1 MDLDDLIADLKQKRD
16 ELRVQMNLGSRE
28 LRDEI
33 DEEWEEFQHK
43 IRNFSAKAEIA
54 EAREEI
60 SEEINEELGELADD
74 IKRGCDRLMKA
85 LKD

>member
-33 DEEWEEFQHK
+33 DEEWEEFQQK
-43 IRNFSAKAEIA
+43 VRNFSAKAEIA
-54 EAREEI
+54 ETQEEI
-60 SEEINEELGELADD
+60 SEELGELAED
-74 IKRGCDRLMKA
+74 IKRGFDRLMKA